1 MVHRLVFVLVFL
13 CPALGKKFSVR
24 LSDHG
29 GSGLAHAVK
38 YTCSHL
44 LSVTG
49 TQPFFGPLA
58 FTEMV
63 FSRPDRGVLNQ
74 LRFRDSDHFRAGMIH
89 DSSPVWEHLLAD
101 FSCSTVDLL
110 EIVQDD
116 IPMERFFTT
125 FKGDFKGQ
133 FYHAHTSPA
142 PQINNSAICKQFT
155 DFISH
160 TIAQWEAS
168 GVLAVWGEVVVVSLP
183 HLVLPITVEPSKPR
197 LCHDE
202 RFLNLWIRDLSFQLD
217 HLSDLPRYVFPGH
230 FQTTFDNKNGYRHV
244 RVHLHPSS

>member
-1 MVHRLVFVLVFL
+1 
-13 CPALGKKFSVR
+13 
-24 LSDHG
+24 
-29 GSGLAHAVK
+29 
-38 YTCSHL
+38 
-44 LSVTG
+44 
-49 TQPFFGPLA
+49 
-58 FTEMV
+58 MV

-116 IPMERFFTT
+116 VPMERFFTT
-125 FKGDFKGQ
+125 FKEDFKGQ
-133 FYHAHTSPA
+133 FYHAQTSPA
-142 PQINNSAICKQFT
+142 PQINNSAVCKQFT

-197 LCHDE
+197 LCRDE
-202 RFLNLWIRDLSFQLD
+202 RFLNLWVRDLPFQLD
-217 HLSDLPRYVFPGH
+217 HLSDLPWYVLRGH
-230 FQTTFDNKNGYRHV
+230 FETTFDNKSGYRH
-244 RVHLHPSS
+244 VHLHPSSYTYFGLEWENVFFVFRDLPLGWKASAFIYHNRFPRCSLIWSSPTAIYRLPSCGTVFSSPG